1 MKKRNG
7 IAAALFSVLM
17 ILVAGLSAC
26 TPRETPTPEPPTST
40 PTPEVSPTPTL
51 APERIVLYDPQAQ
64 AGELLSSMMNEFA
77 NVNGIGFENWTALSD
92 LRGVK
97 VIVLYATVDNLAE
110 VAASAPQTQFL
121 DVISS
126 TPSAGNISILA
137 ANPTHLA
144 FMAGYLAAMTSTEW
158 RAGALLSDDTNLG
171 LADAF
176 YNGGQY
182 LCGRCTPKYGP
193 ILYYPQV
200 YTESGTADAT
210 AWTALAQSLWNDT
223 NANSV
228 YIDPAGDFTP
238 VLDMFAEEYVFTA
251 NPASSN
257 LARYTAVLG
266 PDAPA
271 GIQLALPDLLAGNG
285 GKVFTSPV
293 TLAVIN
299 NADVISPAKQTLFNE
314 VSAKLAAGQINPLS
328 VP

>member
-1 MKKRNG
+1 MKNKKV
-7 IAAALFSVLM
+7 IAAAFFSILW
-17 ILVAGLSAC
+17 ILVSGLTAC
-26 TPRETPTPEPPTST
+26 APRVTPTPEPPTST

-51 APERIVLYDPQAQ
+51 APERVVLYDPQAQ
-64 AGELLSSMMNEFA
+64 AGEPLSSMMNEFA
-77 NVNGIGFENWTALSD
+77 NANGIMFEKWTGLSD
-92 LRGVK
+92 LSGVK
-97 VIVLYATVDNLAE
+97 VMVLYGAVDNLAE
-110 VAASAPQTQFL
+110 VAASTPQTQFL
-121 DVISS
+121 DINSS
-126 TPSAGNISILA
+126 APSAGNISTLA

-158 RAGALLSDDTNLG
+158 RAGALLSDDANLG

-182 LCGRCTPKYGP
+182 LCGQCTPKYGP

-228 YIDPAGDFTP
+228 YIDPAADFP
-238 VLDMFAEEYVFTA
+238 QVLDMFSEEYVFTA
-251 NPASSN
+251 NPASPN

-266 PDAPA
+266 PDALA
-271 GIQLALPDLLAGNG
+271 GIQLALPDLLAGSG

-293 TLAVIN
+293 TITVIN

-314 VSAKLAAGQINPLS
+314 AAVKLAAGKINPLT